1 MIKAMYISIASF
13 TAYNNPSK
21 QFWID
26 NDKPSIEKIELIIL
40 DICKTAI
47 IMDIEIFR
55 SCESSNYQYDKQGKF
70 ICSIKGK

>member
-1 MIKAMYISIASF
+1 MHITIATF
-13 TAYNNPSK
+13 RAYDKELKNH
-21 QFWID
+21 WLD
-26 NDKPSIEKIELIIL
+26 ETKPSVEQIELRIL

-70 ICSIKGK
+70 ICLIK

>member
-1 MIKAMYISIASF
+1 MHITIATFKAYD
-13 TAYNNPSK
+13 K
-21 QFWID
+21 ELKHFWLD
-26 NDKPSIEKIELIIL
+26 EEKPSVEQIELRIL

-55 SCESSNYQYDKQGKF
+55 SCESFNYQYDAKGKF

>member
-1 MIKAMYISIASF
+1 MHITIATF
-13 TAYNNPSK
+13 IPYNK
-21 QFWID
+21 ELKHFWLD
-26 NDKPSIEKIELIIL
+26 ETKPSVEQIELRIL